1 MQCDGAPLLQLRC
14 QYHGAC
20 PAVGLWISEMSWMH
34 LSMQQRRQRLRCLS
48 TLRL

>member
-20 PAVGLWISEMSWMH
+20 PAVGLWIGEMS
-34 LSMQQRRQRLRCLS
+34 
-48 TLRL
+48 